1 MNIGSANPQSP
12 QMDAD
17 RLTRVELTWIENQ
30 VEFWIRFGHEAEET
44 ILDRRRRVLG
54 FAPGSIFAFVRW
66 AANEHGTI
74 LSRIDILR
82 AVTPGQPFTTVPF
95 VAPGGE
101 LLLHITGWPRVE
113 RVLQAIDAVEAIGID
128 AADAAPDHW
137 QHIHNRLAAGEA
149 PRLYSRSRHVASLMR
164 RRILS

>member
-74 LSRIDILR
+74 LSRIDG
-82 AVTPGQPFTTVPF
+82 TTTV
-95 VAPGGE
+95 
-101 LLLHITGWPRVE
+101 RVF
-113 RVLQAIDAVEAIGID
+113 
-128 AADAAPDHW
+128 
-137 QHIHNRLAAGEA
+137 
-149 PRLYSRSRHVASLMR
+149 
-164 RRILS
+164 